1 MSNKE
6 TIKAQRDD
14 YQKHGFIRLPQLFSR
29 ANIVTF
35 EQDISAAVT
44 RLADPTADKHPNS
57 ESDAYA
63 QAFTQVM
70 NLWRHDLKVRSIVFN
85 PQLAAAAAQL
95 MGVESV
101 RLYHDQALYKSPRG
115 GMTPWHC
122 DQYYWPLDT
131 DKTITAWIPLQ
142 DTPIEMGAVVFSA
155 GSHHI
160 PMGRDLPIGDD
171 SQQIISDNLN
181 RLGLEHVEQN
191 FDAGDVSFHS
201 GWTFHSAGPNLT
213 DRPRRAMTVIY
224 MENGARLKAPEN
236 ANQEADREAWC
247 PGLAVGDEVATFINP
262 VLHG

>member
-6 TIKAQRDD
+6 TIKTQRDD
-14 YQKHGFIRLPQLFSR
+14 YQKRGFIRLPQFFSR
-29 ANIVTF
+29 AKIVTF